1 MNPKRA
7 KRNRFFSRE
16 GQKTVSGGS
25 GSAQAARFEKK
36 PSGIGVRGLRHRAGR
51 IEEEWRKEF
60 RTWDK
65 ACKQFLEMR
74 DYYIIAT
81 VLDAVKLPLLEAR
94 FSTEP
99 AEAQTPG
106 DIAAADW
113 LFDCMNH
120 MHRQTWASHTEDMLS
135 DIEFGWALGE
145 IVLEKRPDGRFWL
158 RNIDPRGQDT
168 LERWEFDAEHRD
180 EVLQMIQRDPNS
192 TMLIS
197 IPLAKC
203 VHVTF
208 RGRKG
213 NPEGHSLLL
222 SLHWPYR
229 MLRDLEVFEGIGVER
244 DVGGMPVAQL
254 PEEGVV
260 SEADLTKLED
270 ALKGMRRDEN
280 EYLIAPPGVEIK
292 PYSGQGTKMFNIGDI
307 IDRKKKEILMRMY
320 AQFLMLGMQQVGT
333 QALVKGSQD
342 FFNLALGAVQR
353 SVKEAWNQQLV
364 PYLFAFNRF
373 DGMTDYPTIEWEK
386 PGNIDTKL
394 IVDMLNAASGARL
407 FTPTDIDEDHLRE
420 LMDWPAMP
428 DEERGQPREIEK
440 PGVSGLFDLK

>member
-1 MNPKRA
+1 MNKKRE
-7 KRNRFFSRE
+7 KRNRFYARE
-16 GQKTVSGGS
+16 GQQSTSEGQQSLSTVRYSKG
-25 GSAQAARFEKK
+25 A
-36 PSGIGVRGLRHRAGR
+36 SGIGVRGLKHRAGR

-60 RTWDK
+60 RSWDR
-65 ACKQFLEMR
+65 ACKQFIEMR

-81 VLDAVKLPLLEAR
+81 VLDAVKLPLLEAKV
-94 FSTEP
+94 STEP

-113 LFDCMNH
+113 LLDCINR

-135 DIEFGWALGE
+135 SIEFGWALGE
-145 IVLEKRPDGRFWL
+145 IVLEKRGDGRHWL
-158 RNIDPRGQDT
+158 KNIDPRGQDT
-168 LERWEFDAEHRD
+168 LSRWEFDAQIRD
-180 EVLQMIQRDPNS
+180 EVLKMIQLDPN
-192 TMLIS
+192 LNIEIP

-213 NPEGHSLLL
+213 NPEGHSVLL

-229 MLRDLEVFEGIGVER
+229 MLRDLEVFEGIGIER
-244 DVGGMPVAQL
+244 DVGGMPVASL

-260 SEADLTKLED
+260 SDAALTKLEE

-280 EYLIAPPGVEIK
+280 EFLITPPGVEVK
-292 PYSGQGTKMFNIGDI
+292 PYGAGQKMFNIGEV

-320 AQFLMLGMQQVGT
+320 AQFLMLGMEKVGT
-333 QALVKGSQD
+333 QALVQGSQD
-342 FFNLALGAVQR
+342 FFNLSLGAVQR

-373 DGMTDYPTIEWEK
+373 EGMTDYPQITWAP
-386 PGNIDTKL
+386 PGKIDVKN
-394 IVDMLNAASGARL
+394 IVDTLNSATGAKL
-407 FTPTDIDEDHLRE
+407 FTPTDIDEDHVRE
-420 LMDWPAMP
+420 MLDWPALP
-428 DEERGQPREIEK
+428 DEERGQAREIEK
-440 PGVSGLFDLK
+440 PGVPGLFDLK